1 MHQALQCYSVLIV
14 ALVSNYIKQ
23 FCNSV
28 FSVASHFNSW
38 QVVDQKDIIVSEP
51 AGLEI
56 KAAFI
61 LLGGAVA
68 FSAFYGFFLDPG
80 AEP

>member
-1 MHQALQCYSVLIV
+1 M
-14 ALVSNYIKQ
+14 
-23 FCNSV
+23 
-28 FSVASHFNSW
+28 
-38 QVVDQKDIIVSEP
+38 DQKDIIVSEP

>member
-1 MHQALQCYSVLIV
+1 MILIV

-23 FCNSV
+23 FSNSV
-28 FSVASHFNSW
+28 FSVASHVVISW